1 MEVSRRTFIKT
12 TLIGGAGVSV
22 FGFSLAPVYA
32 QTQGLKIARTTE
44 TRSTC
49 PYCAVSCGVIL
60 HTLGDRAKNVK
71 PSVVHVE
78 GDPDHPISRGS
89 LCPKGVTLKDDI
101 LHKNRLLVP
110 KVRRPGSDRW
120 EDIS

>member
-12 TLIGGAGVSV
+12 TLIGGAGASV

-49 PYCAVSCGVIL
+49 PYCSVSCGVIN
-60 HTLGDRAKNVK
+60 HTLGNKAKNAK
-71 PSVVHVE
+71 PQVAHHE
-78 GDPDHPISRGS
+78 RDPSHQSRPWTP
-89 LCPKGVTLKDDI
+89 CTKGHYLD
-101 LHKNRLLVP
+101 P
-110 KVRRPGSDRW
+110 
-120 EDIS
+120 